1 MEVRLLG
8 RLGLVVSHK
17 SEGYEH
23 GGIDCNGIVDQRA
36 DDLLDEADRFGGK
49 AGRSVIGFG
58 VLGVGTKDRE
68 VPGMRGILGAGRRKV
83 LKFVQGFW
91 NLGGHIYI
99 VGAASVITGEGE
111 SAEEVGGPID

>member
-36 DDLLDEADRFGGK
+36 DDLLDEADRFGERRGEVSSVSEYWAWEPKTGK
-49 AGRSVIGFG
+49 FQ
-58 VLGVGTKDRE
+58 E
-68 VPGMRGILGAGRRKV
+68 C
-83 LKFVQGFW
+83 
-91 NLGGHIYI
+91 
-99 VGAASVITGEGE
+99 GE
-111 SAEEVGGPID
+111 SWERAGARC